1 MHNKDVQCN
10 TMELPLPFHSQDLV
24 SNSPCCLS
32 YSSYD
37 DSSENFVLDQLL
49 TPWLIS
55 FFILVNCLLDKVL
68 ILKGEILSWSLME
81 FRGVT
86 VLTWPDRIVF
96 RSKTRSLL
104 STRVWPKALVGCG
117 MYPSRRKAVFISP
130 RVVTVIINSLR
141 SVEYIG
147 DYNV

>member
-1 MHNKDVQCN
+1 
-10 TMELPLPFHSQDLV
+10 MELPSPFHSQDLK

-55 FFILVNCLLDKVL
+55 FFILINCLLDKVL
-68 ILKGEILSWSLME
+68 ILKGEILSWSLVE

-86 VLTWPDRIVF
+86 VYLPDQ
-96 RSKTRSLL
+96 
-104 STRVWPKALVGCG
+104 
-117 MYPSRRKAVFISP
+117 
-130 RVVTVIINSLR
+130 
-141 SVEYIG
+141 IG
-147 DYNV
+147 

>member
-1 MHNKDVQCN
+1 MHSKDVQCN
-10 TMELPLPFHSQDLV
+10 TMELPSPFHSQDLM

-55 FFILVNCLLDKVL
+55 FFILINCLLDKVL
-68 ILKGEILSWSLME
+68 ILKGEILSWSLVE

-86 VLTWPDRIVF
+86 VNLPDQIGLCFEAKHVHCCRPEFDRKHWSVGACIPAEG
-96 RSKTRSLL
+96 RQCL
-104 STRVWPKALVGCG
+104 SPLG
-117 MYPSRRKAVFISP
+117 
-130 RVVTVIINSLR
+130 L
-141 SVEYIG
+141 
-147 DYNV
+147 